1 MSAPILAA
9 IACAAFLTSCGSAPE
24 PPPAATTDSPKPHD
38 ESSSLPTA
46 NLIGTRVVNKA
57 LLGKA
62 FMPGGTVG
70 SYKNGKAEYEM
81 FIAKLPSA
89 MDAAI
94 LLPDWRKALAN
105 AKLIPSFGGYFG
117 TDEGRPVF
125 VFTKNA
131 WIAGVAGLSQKD
143 ADAQARILAAQLR

>member
-1 MSAPILAA
+1 
-9 IACAAFLTSCGSAPE
+9 
-24 PPPAATTDSPKPHD
+24 
-38 ESSSLPTA
+38 
-46 NLIGTRVVNKA
+46 
-57 LLGKA
+57 
-62 FMPGGTVG
+62 MPGGTVG